1 MEKLIKSESHGR
13 CRGENKKKKEKR
25 EIYFQK
31 EKKRVYCYCIIWLDI
46 SLLLFFLRKWYMNGL
61 VLPLIPPL
69 SLMTRE
75 GEATWYSLLNSVY

>member
-1 MEKLIKSESHGR
+1 
-13 CRGENKKKKEKR
+13 
-25 EIYFQK
+25 
-31 EKKRVYCYCIIWLDI
+31 VYCYCIIWLDI